1 MLFLIFLLF
10 FLICGGLAVLTVLNF
25 TTQVHLNVLSWQSP
39 DLPIGFWMILA
50 FVLGA
55 ILFYLFSIASARSDR
70 REIKQLQKRV
80 STLEREKSAASA
92 AQVPVSTP
100 ASPVSVPVNMTSPNR
115 PTGPLMPM
123 PGTPPTSPQQQRGDL
138 PPQNFRQ

>member
-1 MLFLIFLLF
+1 VLFLIFLLF
-10 FLICGGLAVLTVLNF
+10 FLLCGGLVVLTVFNF
-25 TTQVHLNVLSWQSP
+25 ATQVHLTVASWQSP

-55 ILFYLFSIASARSDR
+55 ILFYLFTLASARSDR
-70 REIKQLQKRV
+70 REMKRLQKQVSALEQEKAAASVAAAPVQNAAPASMSANV
-80 STLEREKSAASA
+80 STSSAH
-92 AQVPVSTP
+92 
-100 ASPVSVPVNMTSPNR
+100 

-123 PGTPPTSPQQQRGDL
+123 PGTSPVPQSSQRGDL